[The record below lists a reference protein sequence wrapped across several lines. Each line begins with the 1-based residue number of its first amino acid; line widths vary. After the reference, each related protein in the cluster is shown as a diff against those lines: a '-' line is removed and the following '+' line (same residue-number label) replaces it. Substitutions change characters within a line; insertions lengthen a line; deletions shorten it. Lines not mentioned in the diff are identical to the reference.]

1 MENTTYIALSKQMTL
16 AQEMNKI
23 AHNMANL
30 NTTGFKSQHLI
41 LTEQDMKA
49 KDRDADTLKMV
60 MDYGDYRD
68 MAPGPLNQTGASLDF
83 ALEGDGFFAVQNKD
97 NGQTYYT
104 RSGNFSLN
112 AQNEIV
118 MPTGHKI
125 LSGGAPIVVPEGI
138 SHIEVTKQGVISTEQ
153 GEIGKFDVVSFDND
167 ELLQEFGSNL
177 FATNQ
182 PAIPATDTSVNQGML
197 EQSNV
202 QAIVEMTRMIDVS
215 RQYQI
220 TQRMIQTEHERM
232 ETAIRK
238 LGTVNA

>member
-41 LTEQDMKA
+41 LTTQDMKA
-49 KDRDADTLKMV
+49 KDRDADNLKMV

-68 MAPGPLNQTGASLDF
+68 MSSGPLSQTGGSLDF
-83 ALEGDGFFAVQNKD
+83 AIEGNGFFAVQNKND
-97 NGQTYYT
+97 GQTYYT
-104 RSGNFSLN
+104 RAGEFSLN
-112 AQNEIV
+112 SLNQVVTSA
-118 MPTGHKI
+118 GH
-125 LSGGAPIVVPEGI
+125 LVLGGGAPIVIPEGTA
-138 SHIEVTKQGVISTEQ
+138 HIEVTKEGTIATEE
-153 GEIGKFDVVSFDND
+153 GEIANFDIVRFENEALMS
-167 ELLQEFGSNL
+167 EMGENL
-177 FATNQ
+177 FAGNQ
-182 PAIPATDTSVNQGML
+182 AAIPTEDIKVNQGMI

-232 ETAIRK
+232 ENAIRK
-238 LGTVNA
+238 LGTVNV